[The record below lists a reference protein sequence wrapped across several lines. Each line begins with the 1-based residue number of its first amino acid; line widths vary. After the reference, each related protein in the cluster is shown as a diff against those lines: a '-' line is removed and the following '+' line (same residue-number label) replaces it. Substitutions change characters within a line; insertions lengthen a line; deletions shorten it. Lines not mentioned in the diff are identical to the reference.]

1 MATLLLVPASAGAQ
15 EKRFALL
22 IGNHAYDP
30 SVGVPK
36 NPRNVRGI
44 VGETPEKQK
53 FGILPP
59 VMDTTEVSG
68 RVGLAEA

>member
-1 MATLLLVPASAGAQ
+1 MIRQWACQRTRAM
-15 EKRFALL
+15 
-22 IGNHAYDP
+22 D
-30 SVGVPK
+30 
-36 NPRNVRGI
+36 RGI